1 MAAQENGLTTTLKSR
16 RPGRKRKAQP
26 VTLPSLLSLT
36 MEQRAQLA
44 RARLNAV
51 SRPLAYTVTSDGKG
65 GIAVMTRQRVE
76 SRPDDRLTP
85 ERRRH
90 AEEAE
95 LLVVMDTFTTDAGE
109 KTDLKRQRLIQ
120 PLEQMWKAGV
130 LDAGQYAAACR
141 YQREHSL
148 AILSGPGST
157 VRYEPRMIEG
167 GNDRFLLPIEAAAD
181 YLARLARAQLACGP
195 RYVRTLEWI
204 AAEPIGWRFQAR
216 IWWPGESERQARW
229 LFKREL
235 RAVCSMLE
243 WHYR

>member
-1 MAAQENGLTTTLKSR
+1 MTVTQSR
-16 RPGRKRKAQP
+16 RPGRKRKASA
-26 VTLPSLLSLT
+26 VTLPSLLSIT

-65 GIAVMTRQRVE
+65 GISVMTRQRVE

-109 KTDLKRQRLIQ
+109 KTDLKRQRLIS
-120 PLEQMWKAGV
+120 PLEQLWKAGV
-130 LDAGQYAAACR
+130 LDSGQYGAARR
-141 YQREHSL
+141 YQRDADL
-148 AILSGPGST
+148 AAVTGPGST

-167 GNDRFLLPIEAAAD
+167 GNDRFLLPIEAAAN
-181 YLARLARAQLACGP
+181 YLAQMARAQLACGA

-204 AAEPIGWRFQAR
+204 AEEPIGWRFQAR
-216 IWWPGESERQARW
+216 VWWPGESERQARW

-235 RAVCSMLE
+235 RAACSVLE
-243 WHYR
+243 GHYR

>member
-1 MAAQENGLTTTLKSR
+1 MTTLKSR

-26 VTLPSLLSLT
+26 VTLPSLLSIT

-95 LLVVMDTFTTDAGE
+95 LLIVMDTFTTDAGE
-109 KTDLKRQRLIQ
+109 KTDLKRQRLIS
-120 PLEQMWKAGV
+120 PLEQLWKAGV
-130 LDAGQYAAACR
+130 LDSGQYGAARR
-141 YQREHSL
+141 YQRDADL
-148 AILSGPGST
+148 AAVTGPGST
-157 VRYEPRMIEG
+157 VRYEPRMIDG
-167 GNDRFLLPIEAAAD
+167 GRERELLPIEAAMVHLERVA
-181 YLARLARAQLACGP
+181 AAQRSCGVKQL
-195 RYVRTLEWI
+195 RMLEWI
-204 AAEPIGWRFQAR
+204 ASEALGWRCQAR
-216 IWWPGESERQARW
+216 EWFPTASEGWARVS
-229 LFKREL
+229 FKRLL
-235 RAVCSMLE
+235 RNTCDNLE
-243 WHYR
+243 HHYGRR